1 MKEEGEESSNMS
13 CTSFQAT
20 EATRILPDDKR
31 TDSKEEETEETAAT
45 SKKRSRVS
53 TVNKAPFVDN
63 KENELMTPT
72 AKKKKT
78 KTDNLTS
85 PSVPSTTGASVS
97 KGSGRKAA
105 ADVPNSSAKKKKKA
119 SVGGAASKAKLI
131 EVAAAEVNYLQT
143 LLYMLSCD

>member
-1 MKEEGEESSNMS
+1 MKEEGEEASNMS
-13 CTSFQAT
+13 GTSFQAT
-20 EATRILPDDKR
+20 EATRILPDDKKD
-31 TDSKEEETEETAAT
+31 DSKEEETEETAAAA

-53 TVNKAPFVDN
+53 TVKKAPVVDN

-72 AKKKKT
+72 AKKKRT

-105 ADVPNSSAKKKKKA
+105 ADVSNSSAKKKKA

-131 EVAAAEVNYLQT
+131 EVAAAEVKNLP
-143 LLYMLSCD
+143 LLCMLPCD